1 VDKQTIDPL
10 RNEVESAQFLGIK
23 PTTLQVWRSTKRYP
37 LAFVKVGRLVRYRQ
51 SALDAFVQL
60 GVMLD
65 DLGTKA
71 LPLDR
76 LDACP
81 PSTSLK
87 RQKATTKQASLD
99 RRPNVD
105 CAGC

>member
-1 VDKQTIDPL
+1 VDKQTNDPL

-51 SALDAFVQL
+51 SALGAFFQL

-71 LPLDR
+71 LPLERLER

-81 PSTSLK
+81 PYYIIETSEGNY
-87 RQKATTKQASLD
+87 QA
-99 RRPNVD
+99 
-105 CAGC
+105 G